1 MPYDMHAPDYEFI
14 EEYARNYSYY
24 YMNGNETTT
33 VLGCTNL
40 FRDLVATFDFKAKLH
55 S

>member
-1 MPYDMHAPDYEFI
+1 MEMI

-33 VLGCTNL
+33 ILSCTNL
-40 FRDLVATFDFKAKLH
+40 FRDLVSIFDHKAGLY